1 MAITRLGPNTVNL
14 TSAVTGT
21 LPAAN
26 GGSGRTAVTG
36 NVLQVV
42 SSLKTAAETIST
54 DSDNGTNISGLSAT
68 ITPSS
73 TSSKIFITAS
83 VTYSMAGD
91 TWGTLGCVTLARG
104 STLIGEGGN
113 NQASQT
119 TVGQNETST
128 QAIVTAPIT
137 FLDSPSTTSATTY
150 NVQIKNNLGGT
161 QTMYVNATKNG
172 SARGSSTIT
181 VMEIAG

>member
-1 MAITRLGPNTVNL
+1 MAIITLNNNSLSSV
-14 TSAVTGT
+14 TS
-21 LPAAN
+21 LPAGV
-26 GGSGRTAVTG
+26 GGK
-36 NVLQVV
+36 VLQVV
-42 SSLKTAAETIST
+42 STLKSSASTIST

-91 TWGTLGCVTLARG
+91 TYGTLGTVFITRG
-104 STLIGEGGN
+104 TTRIGVGGN

-119 TVGQNETST
+119 TVGMSDSSVN
-128 QAIVTAPIT
+128 QAIVTVPIT

-150 NVQIKNNLGGT
+150 NIQIMNNLGGT
-161 QTMYVNATKNG
+161 QTMYVNARKTG